1 MNATQR
7 SKIGS
12 VATKNEQ
19 IVEMALQSQELKD
32 GTFNHITLAKLADF
46 TDEEVEFVKI
56 VWDAI
61 FNNKWLYL
69 SLEIESEWLCYPN
82 IFNTLKDQYRENID
96 FKLNGGIC
104 GLCPVLNITSECLEK
119 LLANSESSKSRQYH
133 KLFIKTERL
142 AKVMSLTIKQ
152 SKLQRL
158 RENMKRID

>member
-1 MNATQR
+1 M
-7 SKIGS
+7 
-12 VATKNEQ
+12 
-19 IVEMALQSQELKD
+19 
-32 GTFNHITLAKLADF
+32 
-46 TDEEVEFVKI
+46 
-56 VWDAI
+56 
-61 FNNKWLYL
+61 

-82 IFNTLKDQYRENID
+82 IFKTLKDQYRENID

-104 GLCPVLNITSECLEK
+104 GLCPVLHITSECLEK

-142 AKVMSLTIKQ
+142 ANLMSLIIKQ